1 MNILVVEDDL
11 STMEH
16 ISSGLLDKGHTVA
29 AATDGEA
36 GLGLTMSE
44 VFDVIVM
51 DRMLPHMDG
60 VSLLKTIRKGGNRAP
75 VIFLTAVDGL
85 DDRVEGL
92 DAGADDYLVKPFAIV
107 ELLSRIN
114 ALVRRSAAPE
124 LLTKLRHGTIE
135 MDLLK
140 REVRREGKLVELHPQ
155 EFKLLEYLMRNE
167 GRPVTKSMLLEHVW
181 GFNFDPKTT
190 VVETHLSRLRAK
202 IDLDFKKP
210 LIKTHR
216 GLGYSLVS

>member
-1 MNILVVEDDL
+1 
-11 STMEH
+11 MEH
-16 ISSGLLDKGHTVA
+16 ICSGLSDKGHTVA

-60 VSLLKTIRKGGNRAP
+60 VCLLKTIRKAGNRTP

-107 ELLSRIN
+107 ELLSRMN
-114 ALVRRSAAPE
+114 ALVRRSASTE
-124 LLTKLRHGTIE
+124 LRTKLRHGTIE